1 MTDEVVK
8 QNVFYH
14 PPTTFEHYEVDLTT
28 VVSFD
33 GFDPKNYRQD
43 ELSVLQPQL
52 ELLGYR
58 VVYWMDKH
66 PNYLVGFEGR
76 FCRALD
82 PNGKSFYF
90 FYE

>member
-1 MTDEVVK
+1 MTGEVRH
-8 QNVFYH
+8 NVFYH
-14 PPTTFEHYEVDLTT
+14 PPTVHKSREIDLTT

-43 ELSVLQPQL
+43 ELAVLQPQL

-76 FCRALD
+76 FCRALNLD
-82 PNGKSFYF
+82 GEQFYF
-90 FYE
+90 YYE